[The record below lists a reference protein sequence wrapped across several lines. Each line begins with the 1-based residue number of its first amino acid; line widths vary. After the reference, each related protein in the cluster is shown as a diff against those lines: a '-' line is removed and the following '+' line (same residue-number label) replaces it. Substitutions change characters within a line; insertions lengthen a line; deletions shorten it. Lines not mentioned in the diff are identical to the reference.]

1 VLELGGFLFVSWNG
15 TKPMIEMQRKIVYL
29 INPVSGTGKKD
40 GLEKIIAQ
48 KTKARS
54 IDFEIQKTNA
64 AGDYEYLKD
73 KIARNSIT
81 DIVIAGGDG
90 TVNRVVSALHE
101 TGVNFGIIPLGSGNG
116 LAFGA
121 GIPKNTLKALDL
133 IFKGNTGYVDAFM
146 INNNF
151 SCMLSGLGFDAQV
164 AHDFANKASRGLLT
178 YTQQSLVQ
186 YFKAQ
191 PYQFQ
196 VVNDN
201 FSFYTDAF
209 FISIANSNQFG
220 NHFTIAPKADLD
232 DGLLDIVIVQKMHKA
247 KLPFAILQQLR
258 GNNDLQ
264 QFVEDMCQK
273 NILYF
278 QTPALTIRNLKHA
291 PFHIDGEPFETEE
304 EFKIKLIRRCFKLF
318 MPVVKEKEKQQKAKL
333 TLEKL
338 E

>member
-1 VLELGGFLFVSWNG
+1 
-15 TKPMIEMQRKIVYL
+15 MQRKIVYL
-29 INPVSGTGKKD
+29 INPVSGTGKKE
-40 GLEKIIAQ
+40 GLEKMIGQ
-48 KTKARS
+48 KTQSKS
-54 IDFEIQKTNA
+54 IPFEILYTNA

-73 KIARNSIT
+73 KIANEAVT
-81 DIVIAGGDG
+81 DVVMAGGDG
-90 TVNRVVSALHE
+90 TVNRVISSLYD
-101 TGVNFGIIPLGSGNG
+101 TSVNFGIIPMGSGNG

-121 GIPKNTLKALDL
+121 GIPKNCNKAIDL
-133 IFKGNTGYVDAFM
+133 IFTGNIRHVDAFT
-146 INNNF
+146 INGQF

-186 YFKAQ
+186 YFKAH

-196 VVNDN
+196 IVLDN

-220 NHFTIAPKADLD
+220 NHFTIAPKASLD

-247 KLPFAILQQLR
+247 KLPFAILQQIR

-264 QFVEDMCQK
+264 QLVEDMSQK

-278 QTPALTIRNLKHA
+278 QTPSLIIKNLKLA
-291 PFHIDGEPFETEE
+291 PFHIDGEPVETKE
-304 EFKIKLIRRCFKLF
+304 EFEVKLIRRCFKLYT
-318 MPVVKEKEKQQKAKL
+318 PPVKEEVVKA
-333 TLEKL
+333 
-338 E
+338 